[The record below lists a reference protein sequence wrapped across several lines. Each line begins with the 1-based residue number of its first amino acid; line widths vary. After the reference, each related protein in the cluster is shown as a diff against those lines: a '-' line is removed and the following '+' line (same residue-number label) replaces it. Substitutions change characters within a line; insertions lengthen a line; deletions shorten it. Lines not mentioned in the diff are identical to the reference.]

1 MPSID
6 VNEKRGQC
14 KKPVVKIFTL
24 ARRDVRLVRPPQA
37 MELYKT
43 VLQHL
48 ALIAAVAGHLSQVS
62 LQNSDNSLILTIQPT
77 FAVDP
82 KKAANRLVNCFCD
95 PGEARTLD
103 PMIKSHLLY
112 QLSYGVIRSRRVSN
126 TFAKVVPF
134 SESANFSAK
143 KVRKNSCYL
152 PLCAYQWRSHACGL
166 SFSRSLRI
174 SKWSR
179 VRFSSSM
186 SENIRPMACPVFT
199 LSPVLT

>member
-1 MPSID
+1 MWRSKGQEQRLLRIW
-6 VNEKRGQC
+6 GQC

-82 KKAANRLVNCFCD
+82 YFLTIQPGFYID
-95 PGEARTLD
+95 PE
-103 PMIKSHLLY
+103 K
-112 QLSYGVIRSRRVSN
+112 
-126 TFAKVVPF
+126 
-134 SESANFSAK
+134 
-143 KVRKNSCYL
+143 
-152 PLCAYQWRSHACGL
+152 
-166 SFSRSLRI
+166 
-174 SKWSR
+174 
-179 VRFSSSM
+179 
-186 SENIRPMACPVFT
+186 
-199 LSPVLT
+199 